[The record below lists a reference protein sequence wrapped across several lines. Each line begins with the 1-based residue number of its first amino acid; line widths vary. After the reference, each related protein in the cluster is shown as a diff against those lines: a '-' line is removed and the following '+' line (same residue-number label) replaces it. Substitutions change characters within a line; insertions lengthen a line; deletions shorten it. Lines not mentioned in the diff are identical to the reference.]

1 MLYATKTYKCLSPS
15 LIFSDPADVCNPKT
29 YFAKR
34 IADSWDRKCPIAAGK
49 YPVSISQYLPE
60 IVRPFVGV
68 SIYYNLF
75 CCAYSVHSLSGKKQK
90 NPSVVCQLSP
100 GLPFQA
106 DILF

>member
-60 IVRPFVGV
+60 IVGAMRKEYLAATINPKTNFVT
-68 SIYYNLF
+68 L
-75 CCAYSVHSLSGKKQK
+75 A
-90 NPSVVCQLSP
+90 
-100 GLPFQA
+100 
-106 DILF
+106 